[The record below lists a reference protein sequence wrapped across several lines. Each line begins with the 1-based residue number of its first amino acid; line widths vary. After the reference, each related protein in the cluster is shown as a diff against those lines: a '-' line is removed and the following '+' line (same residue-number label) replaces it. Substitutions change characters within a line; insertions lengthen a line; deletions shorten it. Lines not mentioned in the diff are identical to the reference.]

1 MKRRKLGDILV
12 SSGKLSESRLQE
24 ALNQQKTLGKKLGK
38 ILTDLGWITEE
49 GIARAI
55 SEQLGLQI
63 LDFSLIKNIDTDVL
77 ALVPVEY
84 AQAHV
89 LIPVEQ
95 RGKELTLAMAD
106 PLDYTA
112 IQALEFR
119 TGLRVRVVIG
129 FESEILRQLQKYTS
143 LNEIVAKLSQ
153 SLSPTEGAEVINEA
167 EEQEDII
174 RGNERGPIVG
184 LVNAVFEDALRKR
197 ASDIHVEPQE
207 GDMQVRFRVDG
218 LLKNILTVPKYI
230 QPSVISRMKVMANL
244 DITNRRSP
252 QDGRMKLRV
261 GGKIVDL
268 RVSTLPTING
278 EKVVIR
284 ILDQSQ
290 ATLSLDLLGF
300 EPQLLSNLKDVLS
313 HPQGM
318 LLVTGPTGSGKTT
331 TLYAALNFLK
341 GSVANIVTV
350 EDPVEY
356 KIDGIN
362 QVQTNERAGVTFVT
376 ALRSI
381 LRQDPNVIF
390 IGEIRDRE
398 TADIAFRS
406 AQTGHL
412 VLSTLHT
419 NDAAAAITRLLDI
432 GLEPFIMAS
441 SLSGILAQRLVRRI
455 CEYCKEPDTPDRS
468 VLARFDLDP
477 DDTSLKFFKGKG
489 CERCGLEGFKG
500 RLGVHEFLVVDDFV
514 RQKISVKAQDREILE
529 PARNAGMKNMAED
542 GMAKALQGLT
552 TLDEILHNVPWPE
565 FGREKSPFKDVVV
578 GPSVIVPGYTPP
590 APILQRAG
598 EEPELFGS
606 TEFEVATPVD
616 YDGTLEPIFDPVPE
630 DRTDRRGKYEE
641 AEDEPIDR
649 RRASRDKRRI
659 ARDKILVIDD
669 SPTVVRMVQ
678 EYLEAEDFEVVTA
691 RDGIE
696 GLEKVYAEAPDLIIT
711 DAMMPR
717 MDGFTLVKK
726 LKEHLSTRL
735 IPIIMLTSREETASE
750 VHGLELGA
758 DDYIK
763 KPLEPERLLVR
774 IKRVLMRSR

>member
-24 ALNQQKTLGKKLGK
+24 ALSQQKTLGKKLGK
-38 ILTDLGWITEE
+38 ILTECGWITEE

-84 AQAHV
+84 AQSHA

-129 FESEILRQLQKYTS
+129 LETEIQRQLQKYTN
-143 LNEIVAKLSQ
+143 LNEIVANLSK

-167 EEQEDII
+167 EEQEDLIK
-174 RGNERGPIVG
+174 GNERGPIVG

-197 ASDIHVEPQE
+197 ASDIHIEPQE

-244 DITNRRSP
+244 DISNRRSP

-290 ATLSLDLLGF
+290 ATLSLDSLGF
-300 EPQLLSNLKDVLS
+300 EPEMLKKFKDTLS
-313 HPQGM
+313 HPQG
-318 LLVTGPTGSGKTT
+318 LVLVTGPTGSGKTT
-331 TLYAALNFLK
+331 TLYSALNFLK

-381 LRQDPNVIF
+381 LRQDPNVIL

-419 NDAAAAITRLLDI
+419 NDAAAAVTRLLDI
-432 GLEPFIMAS
+432 GLESFIMAS

-455 CEYCKEPDTPDRS
+455 CEHCKEPDTPDRS
-468 VLARFDLDP
+468 ILARFDLDP

-489 CERCGLEGFKG
+489 CERCGMEGFKG

-514 RQKISVKAQDREILE
+514 RLKISAKAQDREILE

-552 TLDEILHNVPWPE
+552 TLEEILHNVPWPE
-565 FGREKSPFKDVVV
+565 FGREKSPFKEVVV
-578 GPSVIVPGYTPP
+578 GPSVAVPGYTPIAAARP
-590 APILQRAG
+590 RARG
-598 EEPELFGS
+598 DQ
-606 TEFEVATPVD
+606 EFSRSEYEIETPVD
-616 YDGTLEPIFDPVPE
+616 YDGTLEPVFDPATDERP
-630 DRTDRRGKYEE
+630 DRRGRHEDE
-641 AEDEPIDR
+641 EDEPIPR
-649 RRASRDKRRI
+649 RRPGRDKRRI
-659 ARDKILVIDD
+659 ARDRILVIDD

-678 EYLEAEDFEVVTA
+678 EFLEAEDFEVVTA

-696 GLEKVYAEAPDLIIT
+696 GLEKVYAEAPDLIVT

-750 VHGLELGA
+750 VQGLELGA
-758 DDYIK
+758 DDYIT